1 MGETWWRNGFV
12 AVHSDSTRARNGDLS
27 IKTRDSDGI
36 RWICNHMESDWKSCN
51 LELRGSLVKSS
62 VSSLNRNRM

>member
-12 AVHSDSTRARNGDLS
+12 AVHSDSTRARNGDLT
-27 IKTRDSDGI
+27 IKTRDSG
-36 RWICNHMESDWKSCN
+36 ICNHMESDWKSCN